1 MESKKNYRK
10 NMETKLSL
18 PSKKN
23 YTIHIA
29 ISLFGAF

>member
-1 MESKKNYRK
+1 MK
-10 NMETKLSL
+10 TKLSL